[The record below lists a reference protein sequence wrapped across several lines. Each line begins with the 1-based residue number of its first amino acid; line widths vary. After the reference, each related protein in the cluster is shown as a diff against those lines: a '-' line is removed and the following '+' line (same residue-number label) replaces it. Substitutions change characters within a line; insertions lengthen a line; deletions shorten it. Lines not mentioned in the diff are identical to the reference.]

1 MDGIHEMKSA
11 SEIVNLMMSKDEFS
25 SWMDI
30 KIENIEKGKCSLSCQ
45 IRNEM
50 LNGFSIAHGGI
61 AYSIAD
67 STLAFAANSYGLQ
80 SFSIETSISHLVKVQ
95 QGDVLKSYSIEI
107 HRGNKTAI
115 YQIEVFNQNKIM
127 VAIMKGTVYISKI
140 VW

>member
-1 MDGIHEMKSA
+1 MKTA
-11 SEIVNLMMSKDEFS
+11 SEIVNMMMSKDEFS
-25 SWMDI
+25 SWMNI
-30 KIENIEKGKCSLSCQ
+30 KIENIEKGKCSLSCH
-45 IRNEM
+45 IREEM

-61 AYSIAD
+61 AYSLAD

-80 SFSIETSISHLVKVQ
+80 SFSIETSISHLVKVK
-95 QGDVLKSYSIEI
+95 QGDLLKSNSIEI

-115 YQIEVFNQNKIM
+115 YQIEVYNQKNIM

>member
-1 MDGIHEMKSA
+1 MKSA
-11 SEIVNLMMSKDEFS
+11 SEIVNLMMNKDEFS

-30 KIENIEKGKCSLSCQ
+30 KIENIEKGKCSLSCH
-45 IRNEM
+45 IRQEM

-95 QGDVLKSYSIEI
+95 QGDVLKSNSIEI